1 MCLSHEM
8 LPLKQISNICWA
20 ADVAI
25 FSRFPAAAGWRDQ
38 LIPGCHV
45 MWAEVCLCSHSISM
59 QITPS
64 THRALDTRAANKPS
78 PSRRFHNLL
87 EPPLVSLHSIHYKDT
102 MLNGK

>member
-8 LPLKQISNICWA
+8 IPLKQISNICWA

-78 PSRRFHNLL
+78 QRFHNLL
-87 EPPLVSLHSIHYKDT
+87 EPPLYIQDIIKTLT